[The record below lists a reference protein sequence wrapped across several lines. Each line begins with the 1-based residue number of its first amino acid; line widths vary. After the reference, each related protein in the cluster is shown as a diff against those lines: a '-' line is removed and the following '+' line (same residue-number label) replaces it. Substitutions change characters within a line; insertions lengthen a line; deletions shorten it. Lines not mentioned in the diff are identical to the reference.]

1 MIIAA
6 KFASACGRCS
16 KAISPGSKVEW
27 APGTRAAHVACVKG
41 AAPVAAP
48 RRPAGRWN
56 GCAACASR
64 GKMCQQCAFDEFDD

>member
-16 KAISPGSKVEW
+16 KAIAIGSKVEW

-41 AAPVAAP
+41 AAPAAAP
-48 RRPAGRWN
+48 RWPEAKRS
-56 GCAACASR
+56 GCAACKAR
-64 GKMCQQCAFDEFDD
+64 GVMCSDCRFDEFDD